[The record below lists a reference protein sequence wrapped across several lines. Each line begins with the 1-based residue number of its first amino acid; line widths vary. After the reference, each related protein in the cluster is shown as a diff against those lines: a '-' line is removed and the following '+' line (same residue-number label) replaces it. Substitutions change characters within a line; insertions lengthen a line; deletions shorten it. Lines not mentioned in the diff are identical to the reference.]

1 MSIKSKSVLTGVLVA
16 AFLLAAGTAAAL
28 SVSGSTTVLPFG
40 ASCAEEFNAA
50 QSAVQVSVTGGGSG
64 VGIKNV
70 AEGISDVAM
79 ASRPVKDSEKEA
91 YPDEEFVEV
100 LAAYDA
106 VCIAV
111 SQAVYDAGVTELS
124 AEEVRAIYNGEI
136 TSWAQLGGDDEKI
149 YVLGREVGSG
159 TRDTF
164 NEIVMGSDKAE
175 TPGVTTSHGSNAEVK
190 TALTKSDSAI
200 GYLGL
205 NYIMDGALAAIAF
218 EGVEP
223 SAETI
228 KDGSYPLARELYM
241 VTYGEPTEDAQ
252 AFLDFVTGDDGQA
265 IAEELGFVSI
275 L

>member
-1 MSIKSKSVLTGVLVA
+1 MNIRSKSVLTSVLIAAFFVA
-16 AFLLAAGTAAAL
+16 AGSAAAL

-40 ASCAEEFNAA
+40 ALCAEEFNAM
-50 QSAVQVSVTGGGSG
+50 QDDVQVSVTGGGSG

-79 ASRPVKDSEKEA
+79 ASRAVKDSEKEA
-91 YPDEEFVEV
+91 YPDEEFVETPV
-100 LAAYDA
+100 AYDA

-111 SQAVYDAGVTELS
+111 SKAVYDAGVTDLS
-124 AEEVRAIYNGEI
+124 QDDVMAIYNGEI
-136 TSWAQLGGDDEKI
+136 TNWADLGGDDEEI

-164 NEIVMGSDKAE
+164 NEMVMGSIEAE
-175 TPGVTTSHGSNAEVK
+175 TLGVRTNVGSNAEMK
-190 TALTKSDSAI
+190 TAITGSDKAI

-205 NYIMDGALAAIAF
+205 NYVMDGDLGVVAY

-228 KDGSYPLARELYM
+228 KDDSYSLARELYM
-241 VTYGEPTEDAQ
+241 YTYGEPSEDAS
-252 AFLDFVTGDDGQA
+252 AFLEFVTGEDGQA

-275 L
+275 S

>member
-1 MSIKSKSVLTGVLVA
+1 MSIMSKSVLASVLIAAFFVA
-16 AFLLAAGTAAAL
+16 AGSAAAL

-40 ASCAEEFNAA
+40 AQAAEEFNAM
-50 QSAVQVSVTGGGSG
+50 QDEIEVSVSGGGSG

-91 YPDEEFVEV
+91 YPDEEFVETTV
-100 LAAYDA
+100 AYDA

-111 SQAVYDAGVTELS
+111 SAAVYDAGVTDLS
-124 AEEVRAIYNGEI
+124 QEDVQAIYNGEI
-136 TSWAQLGGDDEKI
+136 TNWEELGGEDENI

-164 NEIVMGSDKAE
+164 NEMVMGSSEAE
-175 TPGVTTSHGSNAEVK
+175 TPGVRTNHGSNAEVK
-190 TALTKSDSAI
+190 TAITGSDKAI

-205 NYIMDGALAAIAF
+205 NYVMDGDLAAIAY

-241 VTYGEPTEDAQ
+241 VTYGEPSEDAS
-252 AFLDFVTGDDGQA
+252 AFLDFVTGEDGQA

-275 L
+275 N

>member
-40 ASCAEEFNAA
+40 VQCAEEFNAA

-91 YPDEEFVEV
+91 YPDEEFVEILV
-100 LAAYDA
+100 AYDA

-136 TSWAQLGGDDEKI
+136 TSWAQLGGDDETI

-241 VTYGEPTEDAQ
+241 VTYGEPTEDSQ